1 MSNPLHRIM
10 TSVVFF
16 FGSALL
22 IAFPGHAQQ
31 PAPQSQATQVAGAT
45 TIRFAPEKDYGPFV
59 FEDTSGQIRGL
70 SVDILNAITKNQGLH
85 IVNLPPQTLGA
96 ILDAARRGEVDLIS
110 SLRPTPE
117 RLTFLSFSRPYVEI
131 PAVLIC
137 LADSAQGL
145 GLENFVKQTVAVGK
159 GYGVESFVREKYPSV
174 QWLAVADDIAAL
186 QAIESGTA
194 KAAVIDLAS
203 YHYNLKKF
211 KKDLFL
217 IQGRVGFEYPLSFA
231 YPKEKPEIGQ
241 LIELGLSQLSVTQRD
256 AMVQRWVGSESN
268 DYIDSRTAWL
278 IKIALAGLLIALAL
292 AFVALIKKNKTS

>member
-1 MSNPLHRIM
+1 
-10 TSVVFF
+10 
-16 FGSALL
+16 
-22 IAFPGHAQQ
+22 
-31 PAPQSQATQVAGAT
+31 
-45 TIRFAPEKDYGPFV
+45 
-59 FEDTSGQIRGL
+59 
-70 SVDILNAITKNQGLH
+70 
-85 IVNLPPQTLGA
+85 
-96 ILDAARRGEVDLIS
+96 
-110 SLRPTPE
+110 
-117 RLTFLSFSRPYVEI
+117 
-131 PAVLIC
+131 
-137 LADSAQGL
+137 
-145 GLENFVKQTVAVGK
+145 
-159 GYGVESFVREKYPSV
+159 V

>member
-10 TSVVFF
+10 ASVAFF
-16 FGSALL
+16 LGSALL

-31 PAPQSQATQVAGAT
+31 PAPQSQAAQVAGAT
-45 TIRFAPEKDYGPFV
+45 AIRFAPEKDYGPFV
-59 FEDTSGQIRGL
+59 FEDASGQIRGL
-70 SVDILNAITKNQGLH
+70 SVDILNAIAKNQGLH
-85 IVNLPPQTLGA
+85 IVNLPPQNLGT

-110 SLRPTPE
+110 SLKPTPE
-117 RLTFLSFSRPYVEI
+117 RLTFLNFSRPYVEI

-137 LADSAQGL
+137 LAESEQGL
-145 GLENFVKQTVAVGK
+145 SLQNFVKQTVAVGK

-174 QWLAVADDIAAL
+174 QWLAVADDMAAL
-186 QAIESGTA
+186 QAIESGIA

-211 KKDLFL
+211 KKDQFL

-231 YPKEKPEIGQ
+231 YPKDKPEIGQ
-241 LIELGLSQLSVTQRD
+241 LIERGLSQFSVTQRE
-256 AMVQRWVGSESN
+256 AMVRRWVGSESN
-268 DYIDSRTAWL
+268 DYIDSRTGWL

-292 AFVALIKKNKTS
+292 AFVALLKKNQTS